1 MKKTYIIAAALALL
15 TSCRSVT
22 YEDVN
27 PTIQPNQNLL
37 PVLKIETDTSM
48 YPQSYTVETEY
59 YDKDESYVDNYDGE
73 YDYNSNYRARKRSRL
88 SSVKRNTYDD
98 PRPKDATNMFIKE
111 VQENIIEQTGE
122 KKGYIRMR
130 ITYLNNDH
138 NGFYSLTMLPLF
150 IPTFLGVPCGNSK
163 YTTEV
168 EVTILDNKKNVVR
181 RYTEKAVDEE
191 FRAMYWGYSNY
202 DTTYKASMVS
212 LKKALENIRHRI
224 NNDAPEIRSKLK

>member
-1 MKKTYIIAAALALL
+1 MKKTYVIAAALALL
-15 TSCRSVT
+15 ASCRSVD
-22 YEDVN
+22 YEDLN

-48 YPQSYTVETEY
+48 YQQSYTVETEY
-59 YDKDESYVDNYDGE
+59 YDSD
-73 YDYNSNYRARKRSRL
+73 YDYDNDSDYKRRRSRL
-88 SSVKRNTYDD
+88 NSVKKRTYNDL
-98 PRPKDATNMFIKE
+98 RKKSAANLFIKE

-130 ITYLNNDH
+130 ITYLNNDP

-168 EVTILDNKKNVVR
+168 EVTIMDKQRNIIK
-181 RYTEKAVDEE
+181 RYTDKATDEE
-191 FRAMYWGYSNY
+191 FQAMYWGYSSYNVK
-202 DTTYKASMVS
+202 YKASMVS
-212 LKKALENIRHRI
+212 LKKALENIRHQI

>member
-1 MKKTYIIAAALALL
+1 MKRFYFIAASLALL
-15 TSCRSVT
+15 VSCRSVT

-59 YDKDESYVDNYDGE
+59 YERDD
-73 YDYNSNYRARKRSRL
+73 DYNNDSDYTPKRSRL
-88 SSVKRNTYDD
+88 NSVEKSTYRD
-98 PRPKDATNMFIKE
+98 PRKKSAANFFIKE
-111 VQENIIEQTGE
+111 VQENIIEQTGA
-122 KKGYIRMR
+122 KKGYIKMR
-130 ITYLNNDH
+130 VTYLDNDS
-138 NGFYSLTMLPLF
+138 NFLYSLTMLPVF
-150 IPTFLGVPCGNSK
+150 IPTLLGVPCGNSK

-168 EVTILDNKKNVVR
+168 EVTIMDNQKNIIK

-191 FRAMYWGYSNY
+191 FEAMYWGYDSY
-202 DTTYKASMVS
+202 DAKYKASMVS

-224 NNDAPEIRSKLK
+224 NNDAPQIRAELK